1 MANAY
6 KLPFSCDVAK
16 ESDKREEKK
25 IQFEPKTKLIG

>member
-25 IQFEPKTKLIG
+25 FNSNKRQN